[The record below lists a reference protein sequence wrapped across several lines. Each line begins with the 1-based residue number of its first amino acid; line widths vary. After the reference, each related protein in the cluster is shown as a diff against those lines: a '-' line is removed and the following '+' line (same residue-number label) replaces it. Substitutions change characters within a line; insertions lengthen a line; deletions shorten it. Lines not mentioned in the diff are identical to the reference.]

1 MHPIVHEIR
10 DALSG
15 IYPPSEALSLAKMLL
30 VEVFDFSTLELYGGK
45 DKEISGKRR
54 DVLDEMIRRLKK
66 NEPIQYI
73 IGVESFC
80 GLTFE
85 VNPSVLIPRPET
97 QELVGWIAGDCEE
110 KEACRILDIGTG
122 SGCIPVSLAHRL
134 PKAEVESWDIS
145 EDALQVARRNAERNG
160 VEVLFRQKDV
170 LKASPDEA
178 RYDVIVSNPPYIAEK
193 EKVDMEANVLDWEPS
208 IALFVPDED
217 PLLFYRKIAQLGCSM
232 LKEGGALY
240 FEINRA
246 YGQETI
252 QMLEAMGYKDIELRK
267 DSWGN
272 DRMMRMYSRRG
283 PFQGRGLLFF
293 GGALL
298 GRCAPEAGAMGSAVR
313 ISRTDY

>member
-97 QELVGWIAGDCEE
+97 QELVGWIVGDCEG

-178 RYDVIVSNPPYIAEK
+178 RYDVIVSNPPYITEK

-217 PLLFYRKIAQLGCSM
+217 PLLFYRTIAQLGCSM
-232 LKEGGALY
+232 LKEGGSLY

-272 DRMMRMYSRRG
+272 DRMMKAER
-283 PFQGRGLLFF
+283 
-293 GGALL
+293 
-298 GRCAPEAGAMGSAVR
+298 
-313 ISRTDY
+313 

>member
-1 MHPIVHEIR
+1 M
-10 DALSG
+10 
-15 IYPPSEALSLAKMLL
+15 
-30 VEVFDFSTLELYGGK
+30 
-45 DKEISGKRR
+45 
-54 DVLDEMIRRLKK
+54 
-66 NEPIQYI
+66 
-73 IGVESFC
+73 
-80 GLTFE
+80 
-85 VNPSVLIPRPET
+85 
-97 QELVGWIAGDCEE
+97 
-110 KEACRILDIGTG
+110 
-122 SGCIPVSLAHRL
+122 AHRL

-160 VEVLFRQKDV
+160 VEVLFLQKDV

-232 LKEGGALY
+232 LKEGGSLY

-252 QMLEAMGYKDIELRK
+252 QMLEAMGYKEIELRK

-272 DRMMRMYSRRG
+272 DRMMKAER
-283 PFQGRGLLFF
+283 
-293 GGALL
+293 
-298 GRCAPEAGAMGSAVR
+298 
-313 ISRTDY
+313 

>member
-193 EKVDMEANVLDWEPS
+193 EKVDMEAIVLDWEAS
-208 IALFVPDED
+208 IALFVPDAD
-217 PLLFYRKIAQLGCSM
+217 PLLFYRTIAQLGFSM

-272 DRMMRMYSRRG
+272 DRMMKAER
-283 PFQGRGLLFF
+283 
-293 GGALL
+293 
-298 GRCAPEAGAMGSAVR
+298 
-313 ISRTDY
+313 

>member
-97 QELVGWIAGDCEE
+97 QELVGWIAGDCQE
-110 KEACRILDIGTG
+110 KETCRILDIGTG

-240 FEINRA
+240 IEINRA

-272 DRMMRMYSRRG
+272 DRMMKAER
-283 PFQGRGLLFF
+283 
-293 GGALL
+293 
-298 GRCAPEAGAMGSAVR
+298 
-313 ISRTDY
+313 

>member
-160 VEVLFRQKDV
+160 VEVLFLQKDV

-217 PLLFYRKIAQLGCSM
+217 PLLFYRTIAQLGFSM

-272 DRMMRMYSRRG
+272 DRMMKAER
-283 PFQGRGLLFF
+283 
-293 GGALL
+293 
-298 GRCAPEAGAMGSAVR
+298 
-313 ISRTDY
+313 